1 MFSQCRRPGVQNVA
15 TGHLL
20 RITGRR
26 KMAMKT
32 VSKDEAASS
41 DDEVVPSDA
50 GPIVEIDF

>member
-32 VSKDEAASS
+32 VSKDEAASN